1 MRELVWLIE
10 RAYSDRS
17 FDRATALEKKRD
29 ALEVVLRE
37 EFRNHNGGGE

>member
-1 MRELVWLIE
+1 MRELWRLIE
-10 RAYSDRS
+10 RAYSERS

-37 EFRNHNGGGE
+37 EFRRYAK